1 MPYSIRKVDGKWAI
15 VRKEDGK
22 VVGKS
27 DSKADA
33 LASARAR
40 MAGKHGR
47 KGNKR

>member
-1 MPYSIRKVDGKWAI
+1 MPYSIRKSGNKWAI

-33 LASARAR
+33 EASARAR